1 MRSIEV
7 CDLQKSYGK
16 TMALR
21 GLTFSVKEGEIYG
34 LLGPNGAGK
43 TTTLKIL
50 VGLLRPD
57 AGVARVC
64 GHDVVR
70 ERVSALKLIGYVPEN
85 PVCFQNLTVKEFL
98 EFIGSLRRL
107 SKEEVRDAVEYYLNL
122 FEMEGRRDELIGS
135 LSRGMVQKVLIS
147 AALMVKPKVLIM
159 DEPMAGMDPE
169 A

>member
-1 MRSIEV
+1 
-7 CDLQKSYGK
+7 
-16 TMALR
+16 
-21 GLTFSVKEGEIYG
+21 
-34 LLGPNGAGK
+34 
-43 TTTLKIL
+43 
-50 VGLLRPD
+50 
-57 AGVARVC
+57 
-64 GHDVVR
+64 
-70 ERVSALKLIGYVPEN
+70 
-85 PVCFQNLTVKEFL
+85 
-98 EFIGSLRRL
+98 